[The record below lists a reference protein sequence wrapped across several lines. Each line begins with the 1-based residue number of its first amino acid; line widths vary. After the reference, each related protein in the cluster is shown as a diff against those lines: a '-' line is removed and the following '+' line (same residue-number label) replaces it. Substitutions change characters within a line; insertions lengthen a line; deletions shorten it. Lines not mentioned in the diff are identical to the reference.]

1 MSEERF
7 KLMTTHDCLRL
18 KRELDIH
25 EDEDED
31 FRLRSMFF
39 ALIVVFVF
47 FIIGLG
53 IWLIS
58 SSCIMQKAPRKRRR
72 RRKLGGEEIQSYS
85 TEIHQNGRC
94 GRGHLFGCRPYSYP
108 RYKAGAS
115 NKIFGNLNIPSKLW
129 KTYQIGVPLQNL
141 NLPAIKSNES
151 SNETSSPK
159 EDQSPESNNTSNGS
173 SASPTSSILD
183 NENTKK
189 PGHGIQWANWLKCN
203 QSNN

>member
-18 KRELDIH
+18 KRELDVN

-31 FRLRSMFF
+31 IRLRSMFF

-58 SSCIMQKAPRKRRR
+58 SSCIMKKTPRKRRKNKQ
-72 RRKLGGEEIQSYS
+72 RKRKPGGEEIDQ
-85 TEIHQNGRC
+85 TGRC
-94 GRGHLFGCRPYSYP
+94 GRTHLFGYRPYSYP

-115 NKIFGNLNIPSKLW
+115 NKTFGNLNIPSKLW

-141 NLPAIKSNES
+141 NLPAIKSKTNNEISPSEETQSQES
-151 SNETSSPK
+151 SLTSL
-159 EDQSPESNNTSNGS
+159 
-173 SASPTSSILD
+173 ILN

-189 PGHGIQWANWLKCN
+189 PGHGIQWANWLKRN
-203 QSNN
+203 HNN